1 MSFTSKI
8 KTEISKQKYNK
19 LEKITL
25 LSGIIKNENI
35 NDTIKIQTENK
46 EVANMVFNLFQEI
59 YNIILQL
66 EKDIIIIKTISTS
79 LKYKIRT
86 KK

>member
-46 EVANMVFNLFQEI
+46 EVANMVFN
-59 YNIILQL
+59 
-66 EKDIIIIKTISTS
+66 
-79 LKYKIRT
+79 
-86 KK
+86 